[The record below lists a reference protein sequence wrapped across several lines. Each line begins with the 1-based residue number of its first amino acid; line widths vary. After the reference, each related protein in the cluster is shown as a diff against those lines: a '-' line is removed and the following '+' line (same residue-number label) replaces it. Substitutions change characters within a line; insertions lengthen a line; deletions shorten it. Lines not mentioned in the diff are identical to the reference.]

1 MLFCLY
7 KQYRRIFLEK
17 IENALLSYLLKI
29 KDKVDEYRIQGRKS
43 FNDEEYE
50 ETKKEY
56 LRLLEIWQEDHKE
69 DYKKRKITAY
79 YESEKRLIAR
89 LKEYVDDHLRF
100 TTDFRIDFT
109 NNLAERGLRK
119 IKSKLNVVGSF
130 RSLQYAKYYCDT
142 ISIIDTCK
150 KQNVK
155 IFEAKKYFYGKKKG
169 VDIRTKGS
177 GNSGA
182 TNTLRTFGWKA
193 GLVTCLGDILKTV
206 AAVLAVKLIFGRT
219 YTEDIILL
227 ELYAGFGAVLGHN
240 FPFYLKFK
248 GGKGVAC
255 TGGMVLAVFPI
266 VAPVSMGLFLVISA
280 VTKYVSLGS
289 IIGLISVFV
298 QVVIYGQL
306 GIITVPTGIRAEFYI
321 VTACFTILGV
331 WQHRA
336 NIRRLANGT
345 ENKIGAKKKEQK

>member
-1 MLFCLY
+1 MERILCVLIGYICGLF
-7 KQYRRIFLEK
+7 QT
-17 IENALLSYLLKI
+17 SYL
-29 KDKVDEYRIQGRKS
+29 
-43 FNDEEYE
+43 
-50 ETKKEY
+50 
-56 LRLLEIWQEDHKE
+56 
-69 DYKKRKITAY
+69 
-79 YESEKRLIAR
+79 
-89 LKEYVDDHLRF
+89 
-100 TTDFRIDFT
+100 
-109 NNLAERGLRK
+109 
-119 IKSKLNVVGSF
+119 
-130 RSLQYAKYYCDT
+130 
-142 ISIIDTCK
+142 
-150 KQNVK
+150 
-155 IFEAKKYFYGKKKG
+155 YGKVHG
-169 VDIRTKGS
+169 IDIRNYGS
-177 GNSGA
+177 GNAGT
-182 TNTLRTFGWKA
+182 TNALRTLGAKA
-193 GLVTCLGDILKTV
+193 GAITLLGDCFKCVI
-206 AAVLAVKLIFGRT
+206 AVVIVHLIFGKSHPEMIR
-219 YTEDIILL
+219 LL
-227 ELYAGFGAVLGHN
+227 GLYAAAGTILGHN

-306 GIITVPTGIRAEFYI
+306 GIITVPMGIRAEFYI

>member
-1 MLFCLY
+1 M
-7 KQYRRIFLEK
+7 I
-17 IENALLSYLLKI
+17 
-29 KDKVDEYRIQGRKS
+29 
-43 FNDEEYE
+43 
-50 ETKKEY
+50 
-56 LRLLEIWQEDHKE
+56 
-69 DYKKRKITAY
+69 
-79 YESEKRLIAR
+79 IAR
-89 LKEYVDDHLRF
+89 IIAVAIGY
-100 TTDFRIDFT
+100 
-109 NNLAERGLRK
+109 ACGL
-119 IKSKLNVVGSF
+119 
-130 RSLQYAKYYCDT
+130 
-142 ISIIDTCK
+142 
-150 KQNVK
+150 
-155 IFEAKKYFYGKKKG
+155 FETGYFYGKKKG

-266 VAPVSMGLFLVISA
+266 VAPVSMGQLV
-280 VTKYVSLGS
+280 
-289 IIGLISVFV
+289 
-298 QVVIYGQL
+298 
-306 GIITVPTGIRAEFYI
+306 IITVPTGIRAEFYI

>member
-1 MLFCLY
+1 MERILCVLIGYICGLF
-7 KQYRRIFLEK
+7 QT
-17 IENALLSYLLKI
+17 SYL
-29 KDKVDEYRIQGRKS
+29 
-43 FNDEEYE
+43 
-50 ETKKEY
+50 
-56 LRLLEIWQEDHKE
+56 
-69 DYKKRKITAY
+69 
-79 YESEKRLIAR
+79 
-89 LKEYVDDHLRF
+89 
-100 TTDFRIDFT
+100 
-109 NNLAERGLRK
+109 
-119 IKSKLNVVGSF
+119 
-130 RSLQYAKYYCDT
+130 
-142 ISIIDTCK
+142 
-150 KQNVK
+150 
-155 IFEAKKYFYGKKKG
+155 YGKAQG
-169 VDIRTKGS
+169 IDIRNYGS
-177 GNSGA
+177 GNAGT
-182 TNTLRTFGWKA
+182 TNALRTLGAKA
-193 GLVTCLGDILKTV
+193 GAITLLGDCFKCVI
-206 AAVLAVKLIFGRT
+206 AVVIVHLIFGKSHPEMIR
-219 YTEDIILL
+219 LL
-227 ELYAGFGAVLGHN
+227 GLYAAAGTILGHN

-306 GIITVPTGIRAEFYI
+306 GIITVPMGIRAEFYI

>member
-1 MLFCLY
+1 M
-7 KQYRRIFLEK
+7 I
-17 IENALLSYLLKI
+17 
-29 KDKVDEYRIQGRKS
+29 
-43 FNDEEYE
+43 
-50 ETKKEY
+50 
-56 LRLLEIWQEDHKE
+56 
-69 DYKKRKITAY
+69 
-79 YESEKRLIAR
+79 IAR
-89 LKEYVDDHLRF
+89 IIAVAIGY
-100 TTDFRIDFT
+100 
-109 NNLAERGLRK
+109 ACGL
-119 IKSKLNVVGSF
+119 
-130 RSLQYAKYYCDT
+130 
-142 ISIIDTCK
+142 
-150 KQNVK
+150 
-155 IFEAKKYFYGKKKG
+155 FETGYFYGKKKG

-280 VTKYVSLGS
+280 VTKYVSLNHRTDQCFRPGGHLRTAWDYHS
-289 IIGLISVFV
+289 SNGNPC
-298 QVVIYGQL
+298 
-306 GIITVPTGIRAEFYI
+306 GILHSDSLFYHFRGMAAPCKYQ
-321 VTACFTILGV
+321 TSCK
-331 WQHRA
+331 WHR
-336 NIRRLANGT
+336 
-345 ENKIGAKKKEQK
+345 E

>member
-1 MLFCLY
+1 M
-7 KQYRRIFLEK
+7 I
-17 IENALLSYLLKI
+17 
-29 KDKVDEYRIQGRKS
+29 
-43 FNDEEYE
+43 
-50 ETKKEY
+50 
-56 LRLLEIWQEDHKE
+56 
-69 DYKKRKITAY
+69 
-79 YESEKRLIAR
+79 IAR
-89 LKEYVDDHLRF
+89 IVAVAIGYVC
-100 TTDFRIDFT
+100 
-109 NNLAERGLRK
+109 GL
-119 IKSKLNVVGSF
+119 
-130 RSLQYAKYYCDT
+130 
-142 ISIIDTCK
+142 
-150 KQNVK
+150 
-155 IFEAKKYFYGKKKG
+155 FETGYFYGKKKG
-169 VDIRTKGS
+169 VDIRTKG
-177 GNSGA
+177 
-182 TNTLRTFGWKA
+182 TFGWKA

-266 VAPVSMGLFLVISA
+266 VAPVSMGLFLVISV

-306 GIITVPTGIRAEFYI
+306 GIITVPMGIRAEFYI

>member
-1 MLFCLY
+1 M
-7 KQYRRIFLEK
+7 I
-17 IENALLSYLLKI
+17 
-29 KDKVDEYRIQGRKS
+29 
-43 FNDEEYE
+43 
-50 ETKKEY
+50 
-56 LRLLEIWQEDHKE
+56 
-69 DYKKRKITAY
+69 
-79 YESEKRLIAR
+79 IAR
-89 LKEYVDDHLRF
+89 IIAVAIGY
-100 TTDFRIDFT
+100 
-109 NNLAERGLRK
+109 ACGL
-119 IKSKLNVVGSF
+119 
-130 RSLQYAKYYCDT
+130 
-142 ISIIDTCK
+142 
-150 KQNVK
+150 
-155 IFEAKKYFYGKKKG
+155 FETGYFYGKKKG

-193 GLVTCLGDILKTV
+193 GLVTCLGDILK
-206 AAVLAVKLIFGRT
+206 T

-306 GIITVPTGIRAEFYI
+306 GIITVPMGIRAEFYI

>member
-1 MLFCLY
+1 MIGARVIALGIGYLFGLF
-7 KQYRRIFLEK
+7 QTG
-17 IENALLSYLLKI
+17 YL
-29 KDKVDEYRIQGRKS
+29 
-43 FNDEEYE
+43 
-50 ETKKEY
+50 
-56 LRLLEIWQEDHKE
+56 
-69 DYKKRKITAY
+69 
-79 YESEKRLIAR
+79 
-89 LKEYVDDHLRF
+89 
-100 TTDFRIDFT
+100 
-109 NNLAERGLRK
+109 
-119 IKSKLNVVGSF
+119 
-130 RSLQYAKYYCDT
+130 
-142 ISIIDTCK
+142 
-150 KQNVK
+150 
-155 IFEAKKYFYGKKKG
+155 YGKSQG
-169 VDIRTKGS
+169 IDIRSEGS
-177 GNSGA
+177 GNAGT
-182 TNTLRTFGWKA
+182 TNSLRVLGIKA
-193 GLVTCLGDILKTV
+193 GLITFAGDLCKAIL
-206 AAVLAVKLIFGRT
+206 AVLLVKVLFRNAYPDAVRI
-219 YTEDIILL
+219 L

-306 GIITVPTGIRAEFYI
+306 GIITVPMGIRAEFYI

>member
-1 MLFCLY
+1 MIGARVIALGIGYLFGLF
-7 KQYRRIFLEK
+7 QTG
-17 IENALLSYLLKI
+17 YL
-29 KDKVDEYRIQGRKS
+29 
-43 FNDEEYE
+43 
-50 ETKKEY
+50 
-56 LRLLEIWQEDHKE
+56 
-69 DYKKRKITAY
+69 
-79 YESEKRLIAR
+79 
-89 LKEYVDDHLRF
+89 
-100 TTDFRIDFT
+100 
-109 NNLAERGLRK
+109 
-119 IKSKLNVVGSF
+119 
-130 RSLQYAKYYCDT
+130 
-142 ISIIDTCK
+142 
-150 KQNVK
+150 
-155 IFEAKKYFYGKKKG
+155 YGKSQG
-169 VDIRTKGS
+169 IDIRSEGS
-177 GNSGA
+177 GNAGT
-182 TNTLRTFGWKA
+182 TNSLRVLGIKA
-193 GLVTCLGDILKTV
+193 GLITFAGDLCKAIL
-206 AAVLAVKLIFGRT
+206 AVLLVKVLFRNAYPDAVKI
-219 YTEDIILL
+219 L

-298 QVVIYGQL
+298 QVVVYGQL
-306 GIITVPTGIRAEFYI
+306 GIITVPMGIRAEFYI

>member
-1 MLFCLY
+1 M
-7 KQYRRIFLEK
+7 I
-17 IENALLSYLLKI
+17 
-29 KDKVDEYRIQGRKS
+29 
-43 FNDEEYE
+43 
-50 ETKKEY
+50 
-56 LRLLEIWQEDHKE
+56 
-69 DYKKRKITAY
+69 
-79 YESEKRLIAR
+79 IAR
-89 LKEYVDDHLRF
+89 IIAVAIGY
-100 TTDFRIDFT
+100 
-109 NNLAERGLRK
+109 ACGL
-119 IKSKLNVVGSF
+119 
-130 RSLQYAKYYCDT
+130 
-142 ISIIDTCK
+142 
-150 KQNVK
+150 
-155 IFEAKKYFYGKKKG
+155 FETGYFYGKKKG

-266 VAPVSMGLFLVISA
+266 VAPVSMGLF
-280 VTKYVSLGS
+280 VSLGS

-306 GIITVPTGIRAEFYI
+306 GIITVPMGIRAEFYI

>member
-1 MLFCLY
+1 M
-7 KQYRRIFLEK
+7 KQVILWEK
-17 IENALLSYLLKI
+17 ERCGYP
-29 KDKVDEYRIQGRKS
+29 
-43 FNDEEYE
+43 
-50 ETKKEY
+50 
-56 LRLLEIWQEDHKE
+56 H
-69 DYKKRKITAY
+69 KRKRQFRCD
-79 YESEKRLIAR
+79 KH
-89 LKEYVDDHLRF
+89 LKNIWLEGR
-100 TTDFRIDFT
+100 T
-109 NNLAERGLRK
+109 
-119 IKSKLNVVGSF
+119 
-130 RSLQYAKYYCDT
+130 CDLPWR
-142 ISIIDTCK
+142 
-150 KQNVK
+150 
-155 IFEAKKYFYGKKKG
+155 YF
-169 VDIRTKGS
+169 
-177 GNSGA
+177 
-182 TNTLRTFGWKA
+182 
-193 GLVTCLGDILKTV
+193 KTV

-219 YTEDIILL
+219 YTENIILL

-298 QVVIYGQL
+298 QVVVYGQL
-306 GIITVPTGIRAEFYI
+306 GIITVPMGIRAEFYI